1 MSEAAI
7 IQAAREAAPANRVYR
22 SDGDLW
28 TDGPINLSK
37 FVRFLA
43 RQPYVVTDPVAGD
56 RTVPQEPPPPAD
68 IGGIRWTR

>member
-1 MSEAAI
+1 VSEAAI
-7 IQAAREAAPANRVYR
+7 MQAAREAAPDNRVYR

-43 RQPYVVTDPVAGD
+43 RQPYVVPAPDDVSTTG
-56 RTVPQEPPPPAD
+56 EPN
-68 IGGIRWTR
+68 G

>member
-7 IQAAREAAPANRVYR
+7 MQAAREAAPASRVYR

-43 RQPYVVTDPVAGD
+43 RQPYVVTDQTGSVRP
-56 RTVPQEPPPPAD
+56 
-68 IGGIRWTR
+68 

>member
-7 IQAAREAAPANRVYR
+7 MQAAHEAAPEVRVYR
-22 SDGDLW
+22 SSGDLW

-43 RQPYVVTDPVAGD
+43 RQPYS
-56 RTVPQEPPPPAD
+56 VPAPD
-68 IGGIRWTR
+68 DVGGSRDA